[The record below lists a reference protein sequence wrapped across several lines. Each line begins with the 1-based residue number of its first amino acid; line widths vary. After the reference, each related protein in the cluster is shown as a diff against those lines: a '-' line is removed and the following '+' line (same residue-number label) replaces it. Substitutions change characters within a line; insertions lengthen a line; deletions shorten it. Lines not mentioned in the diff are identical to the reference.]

1 MKIDK
6 QTLRLIHRDPLA
18 FAKGLKKIALK
29 NLLNGLDDAYHDDGE
44 SPVSDEAYDIMAE
57 NYTERF
63 GLTGGEVPKIGAPVK
78 GGGKVLLPVPMGS
91 LNKLKP
97 GATQI
102 AIFLSAGGPYVVSDK
117 EDGIS
122 LEIVYSNGI
131 PQRAFTRGDGKIGK
145 DVSGVLEA
153 LRIPQRISEKGEFII
168 RGEFTADK
176 AVFQKYYAEEFAT
189 SRNHGGGLLNRNAAS
204 EHITRYKFVVYEILM
219 GSKAGKPISQQLTYA
234 KQLGFMVVPW
244 KSYPQ
249 LTEEKLTQLHNL
261 RKGGGAKRDIDGIVV
276 ARDIAYKVVQAGNP
290 THAYAF
296 KINSLESSLLVK
308 VKDVVWEESRHG
320 RWIPRIMIEPTLI
333 GGVMV
338 EWFTGHNNFYIEHG
352 YKQELVKKKQI
363 PYEPRPINKGATIR
377 VIRSGDVIPYI
388 MAVEKAAKTPSKP
401 DGAYTVDGVHLRV
414 VHDKVVGKTNLRV
427 VKELTHFFTVIEV
440 DGLKQGTVQKLVD
453 AKFDTVKKILNVKV
467 SKLLQIEGF
476 QRTSATA
483 LVAALEKAKAN
494 MTFGRVAEGS
504 AAFGDKI
511 GASRLAAV
519 EEAIPDILDRVNLP
533 ERDLEQAI
541 RGVRGFKELAKQ
553 IATNLKAFVAFLERN
568 GIELVETKKEAVVG
582 SDMKGQAVL
591 FTSVRDAALQKWI
604 VQQGGK
610 IASTVNQATML
621 VIKEEGVS
629 NNKTEIADTKGIP
642 ILTLEKFKRKF
653 KVQ

>member
-6 QTLRLIHRDPLA
+6 LTLRAIERDPLA
-18 FAKGLKKIALK
+18 YAKGLKKTALK
-29 NLLNGLDDAYHDDGE
+29 NLLNGLDDAYHDDGA
-44 SPVSDEAYDIMAE
+44 SPVSDEAYDIMSE
-57 NYTERF
+57 NYTARF
-63 GLTGGEVPKIGAPVK
+63 GNTNVEEVPKIGSPVK

-153 LRIPQRISEKGEFII
+153 LRIPQRITEKGEVII

-176 AVFQKYYAEEFAT
+176 AIFKKYYAEEFAT
-189 SRNHGGGLLNRNAAS
+189 SRNHAGGILNRNAPS
-204 EHITRYKFVVYEILM
+204 EHVTRYKFVVYEILM
-219 GSKAGKPISQQLTYA
+219 GKLAGKPISQQLTYA
-234 KQLGFMVVPW
+234 KELGFMVVPW
-244 KSYPQ
+244 KSYPS
-249 LTEEKLTQLHNL
+249 LTEAKLTLLHNA
-261 RKGGGAKRDIDGIVV
+261 RKGGGSKRDIDGIVV
-276 ARDIAYKVVQAGNP
+276 ARDIPYKVVQAGNP

-296 KINSLESSLLVK
+296 KINSLESSVLVV
-308 VKDVVWEESRHG
+308 VKAVVWEESRLG
-320 RWIPRIMIEPTLI
+320 RWIPRIQIEPTLI

-338 EWFTGHNNFYIEHG
+338 EWFTGHNNYYIEHG
-352 YKQELVKKKQI
+352 HVKPKTGTAV
-363 PYEPRPINKGATIR
+363 PHAPRPINKGATIR
-377 VIRSGDVIPYI
+377 AIRSGDVIPYI
-388 MAVEKAAKTPSKP
+388 MEVVKPSKTPSKP

-414 VHDKVVGKTNLRV
+414 VHDVETGKTNLRV
-427 VKELTHFFTVIEV
+427 VKELTHFFTKLEV

-453 AKFDTVKKILNVKV
+453 AKIDTVKKILNVKV
-467 SKLLQIEGF
+467 SRLLELEGF
-476 QRTSATA
+476 QRTSATS

-511 GASRLAAV
+511 GASRLAAI
-519 EEAIPDILDRVNLP
+519 EESIPDILDRVNLP
-533 ERDLEQAI
+533 ERDLEQMI
-541 RGVRGFKELAKQ
+541 RDVKGFKELAKQ
-553 IATNLKAFVAFLERN
+553 IAQNLKTFVKFLERN
-568 GIELVETKKEAVVG
+568 GIELVATKKEAVIG
-582 SDMKGQAVL
+582 QAMKGKAVL

-610 IASTVNQATML
+610 MATTVNNADML
-621 VIKEEGVS
+621 VIKEGAS
-629 NNKTEIADTKGIP
+629 NNKTEAAIAKGIP
-642 ILTLEKFKRKF
+642 ILTLDAFKRKH

>member
-6 QTLRLIHRDPLA
+6 LTLRAIHRDPLA
-18 FAKGLKKIALK
+18 YSKSLKKVALK

-57 NYTERF
+57 DYTARY
-63 GLTGGEVPKIGAPVK
+63 GQTGAAPKVGSPVK

-102 AIFLSAGGPYVVSDK
+102 AIFLSAGVSYVVSDK

-122 LEIVYSNGI
+122 LEIVYYDGLV
-131 PQRAFTRGDGKIGK
+131 QRAFTRGDGKIGK
-145 DVSGVLEA
+145 DVSGILSA
-153 LRIPQRISEKGEFII
+153 LRIPERIPEKGEVII

-176 AVFQKYYAEEFAT
+176 SIFQKYYAEDFAT
-189 SRNHGGGLLNRNAAS
+189 SRNHGGGLLNRNTPS
-204 EHITRYKFVVYEILM
+204 EHITRYKFVLYEILK
-219 GSKAGKPISQQLTYA
+219 GKLAGKPISQQLSYA
-234 KQLGFMVVPW
+234 KELGFMVVPW
-244 KSYPQ
+244 KLYKD
-249 LTEEKLTQLHNL
+249 LTEAKLVQLHNL

-276 ARDIAYKVVQAGNP
+276 AQDIAYKVVQSGNP

-352 YKQELVKKKQI
+352 YKQELVKKNQI

-388 MAVEKAAKTPSKP
+388 MAVEKASKTPSKP
-401 DGAYTVDGVHLRV
+401 TEAYTVDGVHLRV
-414 VHDKVVGKTNLRV
+414 VHDKAVGKTNLRV
-427 VKELTHFFTVIEV
+427 VKELTHFFTVLDV

-453 AKFDTVKKILNVKV
+453 AGFDTVKKILNVKV
-467 SKLLQIEGF
+467 SALLQIEGF
-476 QRTSATA
+476 QRTSATS
-483 LVAALEKAKAN
+483 LVAALERAKVN
-494 MTFGRVAEGS
+494 MTFGRIAEGS
-504 AAFGDKI
+504 AVFGDKI
-511 GASRLAAV
+511 GASRLAAI
-519 EEAIPDILDRVNLP
+519 EESIPDILSRVNLP
-533 ERDLEQAI
+533 ERDLEQLI
-541 RGVRGFKELAKQ
+541 RGVKGFKELSKQ
-553 IATNLKAFVAFLERN
+553 IASNLKTFVAFLARN
-568 GIELVETKKEAVVG
+568 KIELVETKKEAVVG
-582 SDMKGQAVL
+582 SAMKGKSVL

-610 IASTVNQATML
+610 MATTVNNADML
-621 VIKEEGVS
+621 VIKEGAS
-629 NNKTEIADTKGIP
+629 NNKTEAADAKKIP
-642 ILTLEKFKRKF
+642 VLTLEAFKRKY